1 MVERIVISRD
11 EVLHYP
17 WLDHTWVYVYFA
29 ENPTT
34 KNVIFAKILEML
46 FTRGV
51 SAARGQKF
59 EGLLVEAN
67 HVFIKY
73 NTDKIIDILKGACS
87 WVLKSNW
94 TVKDPTSRI
103 GAFFIENRETFTAF
117 FEETKKMLEEKTYKY
132 YYQSVDG
139 MN

>member
-1 MVERIVISRD
+1 MVEKIVISRD

-51 SAARGQKF
+51 RAAGGQKF

-67 HVFIKY
+67 CVFIKH
-73 NTDKIIDILKGACS
+73 NTDKIIDILKSACS
-87 WVLKSNW
+87 WVLKRNF

-117 FEETKKMLEEKTYKY
+117 FEETMKMLEEKNYKY
-132 YYQSVDG
+132 
-139 MN
+139 